1 MSYDNT
7 NKGTLGRNKN
17 PKSEKSPEYSG
28 QLNVDGKLYWVSGW
42 VKENKSTGEKFF
54 SLAVTP
60 KDDAAKK
67 SQATASNTEMSHG
80 GQNLNDFDDEIPF

>member
-67 SQATASNTEMSHG
+67 SQDSPQQTTTSNVT
-80 GQNLNDFDDEIPF
+80 NDFDDPIPF

>member
-7 NKGTLGRNKN
+7 NKGTLGKNKN

-28 QLNVDGKLYWVSGW
+28 QLNVDGKLYWLAGW

-54 SLAVTP
+54 SLAVTAKEEQSKQP
-60 KDDAAKK
+60 EQTKDFSDP
-67 SQATASNTEMSHG
+67 
-80 GQNLNDFDDEIPF
+80 IPF